1 MEICSVQCSQYN
13 HIRLLIIRNVT
24 SSNWE
29 LQSVKYT
36 PDWETLSMKKWMLHI
51 YIVIYWLWKV
61 KVLDAKLYL
70 TFCDPWTVACQAPL
84 SMEFSSQ
91 EYWRGL
97 PFHSPRDLPDLMIE
111 SGSPASQADYFT
123 VRDTREAHT
132 LIICWNNKML
142 IYWAS

>member
-1 MEICSVQCSQYN
+1 M
-13 HIRLLIIRNVT
+13 
-24 SSNWE
+24 
-29 LQSVKYT
+29 
-36 PDWETLSMKKWMLHI
+36 
-51 YIVIYWLWKV
+51 

-132 LIICWNNKML
+132 LIIC
-142 IYWAS
+142 